1 MTARHET
8 DLAALRTESTAV
20 RTELGTIR
28 GEAKDFTTVIVQQ
41 MGSLSARMGSYQ
53 EDLTGL
59 KSTVADISRRVGG
72 AMERIDRQ
80 AEVLRALNETQVRR
94 AVVLNELLNVI
105 ARMKETTEPAIAMAA
120 GQF

>member
-1 MTARHET
+1 
-8 DLAALRTESTAV
+8 
-20 RTELGTIR
+20 
-28 GEAKDFTTVIVQQ
+28 
-41 MGSLSARMGSYQ
+41 MGSYQ

-72 AMERIDRQ
+72 AIERIDRQ
-80 AEVLRALNETQVRR
+80 AEALRALNETQVRR

-105 ARMKETTEPAIAMAA
+105 ARLKETTEPAVAMAA